1 MKNIFQ
7 TLLERSRL
15 IVILIFTIALM
26 GIYTFLTIENRE
38 IPEIEVN
45 VINITTPWP
54 GADRADVETNI
65 TNVIESDIFGVEG
78 LENVSSV
85 SQDDVSVVTLELTDD
100 ADPDQ
105 VENDINNLLGQV
117 GGDLPENAA
126 QPQVD
131 SVSNAF
137 PLISYIFQS
146 ENGDGLDELRSQVE
160 DLSLDVTQMEGVNNV
175 TVKGYDDQTVNINLD
190 REALEEEQ
198 ITPDEIIQE
207 IDQSFTPVV
216 LGTRVEDEQNIR
228 LSFQDTAPL
237 ETIENIRVGEEDTLL
252 TDIAE
257 IERVPD
263 EREDIV
269 EHMGEEAVSFTVFL
283 SPGEDV
289 PSTSEDVE
297 AVVEQ
302 HTDQF
307 DDNISISV
315 ISSERE
321 NVEDIFEGLY
331 ISLLIALIA
340 VIIGT
345 SLGLSFIGSAVVMTT
360 VVLSILIGL
369 IPVPWMG
376 VDLNQI
382 SVIGLIIA
390 LGILVDDSIVVNDNI
405 ERRLVNGDSKSDA
418 MYNGVREVAPSV
430 IASTIAIVLAFS
442 PLLLLSGANGEFIRA
457 LPSILITTM
466 IVSTILALILV
477 PALRYVAPVRKVPE
491 DAGIFGKT
499 FTKLSGWYAD
509 KLVPKFIKRPVIT
522 FFIVFII
529 SALSLG
535 LFRFTPFEFFPE
547 ADRSE
552 VTVDIIYENGQTI
565 EETHERANDVV
576 DYLDET
582 VDNLEGV
589 TIFTGD
595 GLPNLFGASLD
606 QAGSHTAQLALYI
619 DKEEMSASQ
628 VIDTYEEDL
637 RDAFPEADIFME
649 TIVQGP
655 PEGAP
660 VTLDLSN
667 DELGVLEADLETLRS
682 TLEGEGAIVTSNL
695 GRPVDTVTY
704 SIDEE
709 ALEDAELSI
718 SQVKNELNLLGQ
730 GVPVQEIII
739 DDEQVQSN
747 MKYADEF
754 SLEDIEIIKFS
765 GDQPET
771 FPLEDF
777 VSTDDTNQYQA
788 IAHDD
793 GDRQVAM
800 EVYNLEEGEV
810 EEIVNGLSHSLSDGT
825 DTVVGGEA
833 TDQTDFFVEIGVL
846 FAVIVVLVY
855 LVIAFEFNS
864 LVLPLIIVFSIFLSI
879 SGGFIGLFV
888 TQTPLSFM
896 GVMGMVSLAG
906 IVVRNAVVLVDFIEA
921 RRKDDSMDVNEAII
935 ESGRARLRPIILT
948 TITTIIALLPIAL
961 GGDALFEPLAVT
973 IIAGIAFSSILSLI
987 VTPSLYMIY
996 YRLKYKD

>member
-65 TNVIESDIFGVEG
+65 TNVIESDIFGIEG
-78 LENVSSV
+78 LESVSSV
-85 SQDDVSVVTLELTDD
+85 SRDDVSVVTLELTDD

-126 QPQVD
+126 QPRVD

-146 ENGDGLDELRSQVE
+146 ENGDGLDGLRGQVE
-160 DLSLDVTQMEGVNNV
+160 NLALDVTQMGGVNNV

-190 REALEEEQ
+190 REALEDEQ

-216 LGTRVEDEQNIR
+216 LGTRVEGEQNIR

-237 ETIENIRVGEEDTLL
+237 ETFENIRVGEADILL

-269 EHMGEEAVSFTVFL
+269 EHMGEAAVSFTVFL

-307 DDNISISV
+307 DDTISISV

-321 NVEDIFEGLY
+321 NVEDIFQGLY

-466 IVSTILALILV
+466 VVSTILALILV
-477 PALRYVAPVRKVPE
+477 PALRYIAPVRKVPD

-509 KLVPKFIKRPVIT
+509 KLVPKFIKRPLIT

-552 VTVDIIYENGQTI
+552 VTVDIIYDNGQTI

-606 QAGSHTAQLALYI
+606 QSGSHTAQLALYI

-667 DELGVLEADLETLRS
+667 DDLGVLEADLETLRS

-695 GRPVDTVTY
+695 GRPVDTITY

>member
-65 TNVIESDIFGVEG
+65 TNVIEGDIFGIEG
-78 LENVSSV
+78 LESVSSV

-126 QPQVD
+126 QSQVD

-146 ENGDGLDELRSQVE
+146 ENGDGLDGLRSQVE
-160 DLSLDVTQMEGVNNV
+160 DLALDVTQMEGVNNV

-237 ETIENIRVGEEDTLL
+237 ETFENIRVGEADTLL

-457 LPSILITTM
+457 LPSILITTI
-466 IVSTILALILV
+466 IVSTVLALVLV
-477 PALRYVAPVRKVPE
+477 PALRYLAPVRKVPE
-491 DAGIFGKT
+491 DAGVFGKT
-499 FTKLSGWYAD
+499 FTRLSGWYAD

-522 FFIVFII
+522 FIIVLII
-529 SALSLG
+529 STLSLG

-606 QAGSHTAQLALYI
+606 QSGSHTAQLALYI
-619 DKEEMSASQ
+619 DKEQMSASQ
-628 VIDTYEEDL
+628 VIDTYEEEL
-637 RDAFPEADIFME
+637 REAFPEADIFME

-667 DELGVLEADLETLRS
+667 DDLGVLEADLETIRS

-730 GVPVQEIII
+730 GVPVQEIIV

-754 SLEDIEIIKFS
+754 TLEDIEIIKFS

-788 IAHDD
+788 IAHEN

-800 EVYNLEEGEV
+800 EVYNLEEERV
-810 EEIVNGLSHSLSDGT
+810 EEIVDGLSHNLADSTG
-825 DTVVGGEA
+825 TVVGGEA

-921 RRKDDSMDVNEAII
+921 RRKDDSMDINEAII

-996 YRLKYKD
+996 YRLKYKN

>member
-418 MYNGVREVAPSV
+418 MYNGAREVAPSV

-576 DYLDET
+576 DYLDDT

-667 DELGVLEADLETLRS
+667 DELGVLEADLETIRS

-695 GRPVDTVTY
+695 GQPVDTVTY

>member
-418 MYNGVREVAPSV
+418 MYNGAREVAPSV

-576 DYLDET
+576 DYLDDT

-695 GRPVDTVTY
+695 GQPVDTVTY

>member
-418 MYNGVREVAPSV
+418 MYNGTREVAPSV

-576 DYLDET
+576 DYLDDT